1 MDWSWSG
8 EALLWGLFF
17 TGLLSATLLPGGSE
31 AGLLA
36 ALSAQSQPVWL
47 LVTVVTAGN
56 TVGGMVSFYL
66 GRCIPDKT
74 SEENQSHTKAVAWIK
89 KYGYWS
95 LLLSWVPVVG
105 DPLCLAAGWLRMRAG
120 LCALFILIGKAV
132 RYVILVL
139 LF

>member
-1 MDWSWSG
+1 MGLSWSG

-17 TGLLSATLLPGGSE
+17 SGLLSATLLPGGSE

-36 ALSAQSQPVWL
+36 ALTQSSYPAWI
-47 LVTVVTAGN
+47 LVVVVTAGN

-66 GRCIPDKT
+66 GRCFPDKT
-74 SEENQSHTKAVAWIK
+74 SEENQSHNKAVRWIK

-95 LLLSWVPVVG
+95 LLLSWVPIVG

-120 LCALFILIGKAV
+120 LCALFILAGKAA
-132 RYVILVL
+132 RYALLAL